1 MNETTASAGATVNE
15 TVASAAAG
23 GGAGGAAAGQAGTL
37 ANTGGG
43 HAAVTSAQAE
53 TPLAAQ
59 GALGL
64 ALFALLAWVALKR
77 KELLSRFIR

>member
-1 MNETTASAGATVNE
+1 MTETAGS
-15 TVASAAAG
+15 VAAGG

-43 HAAVTSAQAE
+43 HPSIGPTQAQ
-53 TPLAAQ
+53 TPPAAQ
-59 GALGL
+59 GALAF
-64 ALFALLAWVALKR
+64 ALFALLGWVVLKR